1 MYPLLFNHASAF
13 PQFTA
18 AAMAYA
24 YFFCAFACHFCSGIR
39 GSNCRPFFH
48 ALLVCMSASRT
59 ISLGYNYA
67 SCLVGG
73 FMLNVSQHTLRYYCC
88 VSTLYNGII
97 YLEVNYFDIVYL
109 LSSFRLV
116 TKSIPIIRMQSIAG
130 SEGIDFM

>member
-1 MYPLLFNHASAF
+1 MPLLFHSSQLLLWHTRIFSARSRVIF
-13 PQFTA
+13 ALAFAARTA
-18 AAMAYA
+18 AR
-24 YFFCAFACHFCSGIR
+24 FS
-39 GSNCRPFFH
+39 H

-97 YLEVNYFDIVYL
+97 YLEVNYFDIMYL